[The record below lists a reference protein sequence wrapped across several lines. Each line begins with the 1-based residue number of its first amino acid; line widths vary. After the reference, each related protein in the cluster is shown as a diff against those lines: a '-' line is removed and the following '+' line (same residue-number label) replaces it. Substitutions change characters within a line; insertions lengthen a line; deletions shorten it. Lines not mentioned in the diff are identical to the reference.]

1 MFPQG
6 QHDISKDALNP
17 PSFVSGT
24 IPLRSLDVNAILA
37 VILRAYLLWFG
48 MGLCTHADRFSPAAR
63 TIAAFY

>member
-24 IPLRSLDVNAILA
+24 IPLRSLDVNEILS
-37 VILRAYLLWFG
+37 VILRTYLPWFG
-48 MGLCTHADRFSPAAR
+48 MRLCTDADRFSPAVR